1 MPRRPMGLC
10 RRDIVLSCKPC
21 LDRIAISQ
29 NSRSGCDGGFPVMSS
44 IEAESSALPV
54 VIVGAGLA
62 GLTVALHLA
71 EHRPVVV
78 LAKRGLDEAAT
89 AWAQGGIVGVLG
101 TDDSI
106 ESHVRDTQDAGAGLV
121 DEHTARFIAQHSAD
135 VIAWLVERGV
145 PFSPDPEGPLG
156 LHLTREGGHAVRRIA
171 HAADAT
177 GKAIHDVLLDE
188 VGRHPNIRLLERWM
202 ALDVITSRHLKRD
215 EPARCYGIYALDIDA
230 QRVETLPASA
240 VVMATGGAG
249 KVYRYTTNPETS
261 TGDGI
266 AMAWRAGCRVGNM
279 EFIQFHPTCLY
290 HPQERSFLITE
301 ALRGE
306 GGRLLLP
313 DGTRFMPEHDE
324 RGELAPRD
332 IVARAIDFEMKKHG
346 VDYVL
351 LDATH
356 LGEAFLKEH
365 FPTIHARCLQ
375 LGIDIARQP
384 IPVVPAAHYTCGGV
398 VTDLLG
404 RTDLPGLYAV
414 GETTYTGLHGANRL
428 ASNSLLE
435 CVVFGRTCAEDI
447 LSRRT
452 GPHPVLPAWDES
464 KVENADE
471 QVVIAHNWDE
481 LRLLMWNYVGI
492 VRTTKRLERA
502 LHRILLLRSEI
513 QDYYAN
519 FRVSRDLL
527 ELRNLVDC
535 AELIVRSALM
545 RHESRGLHYSRDF
558 PQTLPVSFPTVLV
571 RPAASAS
578 QGGGRAIE
586 GKAPDVLSGWGN

>member
-1 MPRRPMGLC
+1 MN
-10 RRDIVLSCKPC
+10 
-21 LDRIAISQ
+21 Q
-29 NSRSGCDGGFPVMSS
+29 NSNAAVQ
-44 IEAESSALPV
+44 PV
-54 VIVGAGLA
+54 VVVGAGLG
-62 GLTVALHLA
+62 GLAVALLLA
-71 EHRPVVV
+71 EQVPVIV
-78 LAKRGLDEAAT
+78 LAKRELTESAT

-101 TDDSI
+101 SDDSI
-106 ESHVRDTQDAGAGLV
+106 ASHVHDTQEAGGGIV
-121 DEHTARFIAQHSAD
+121 DENTARFIAENSHRA
-135 VIAWLVERGV
+135 IEWLVEAGV
-145 PFSPDPEGPLG
+145 PFSPDPDGPLG

-177 GKAIHDVLLDE
+177 GKAIHDALLA
-188 VGRHPNIRLLERWM
+188 RAKAHPNISLRQRWM
-202 ALDVITSRHLKRD
+202 AVDLVTSRHIKRK
-215 EPARCYGIYALDIDA
+215 EPPRCYGVYALDMDKG
-230 QRVETLPASA
+230 RVETLPASA
-240 VVMATGGAG
+240 VVLATGGVG
-249 KVYRYTTNPETS
+249 KVYRYTSNPDTA

-306 GGRLLLP
+306 GGYLTLP
-313 DGTRFMPEHDE
+313 STGPGDPGGTRFMAAHDA
-324 RGELAPRD
+324 RLELAPRD

-346 VDYVL
+346 LDHVW
-351 LDATH
+351 LDARH

-375 LGIDIARQP
+375 LGIDIAKQP

-398 VTDLLG
+398 VTDLEG
-404 RTDLPGLYAV
+404 RTDMPGLFAV

-435 CVVFGRTCAEDI
+435 CVVLGRTCAERI
-447 LSRRT
+447 LKD
-452 GPHPVLPAWDES
+452 GPSELPRLPDWDES
-464 KVENADE
+464 KVEDADE

-502 LHRILLLRSEI
+502 LHRIKLLRDEI
-513 QDYYAN
+513 DDYYAN
-519 FRVSRDLL
+519 FRVNRDLL
-527 ELRNLVDC
+527 ELRNLVVC
-535 AELIVRSALM
+535 AELIVRCALR

-558 PQTLPVSFPTVLV
+558 PGTLPVSFPTVLT
-571 RPAASAS
+571 R
-578 QGGGRAIE
+578 RAKSE
-586 GKAPDVLSGWGN
+586 KNA

>member
-1 MPRRPMGLC
+1 MPA
-10 RRDIVLSCKPC
+10 KPY
-21 LDRIAISQ
+21 DPST
-29 NSRSGCDGGFPVMSS
+29 
-44 IEAESSALPV
+44 LPV

-78 LAKRGLDEAAT
+78 LAKRNMNEGAT
-89 AWAQGGIVGVLG
+89 QWAQGGIVGVLG

-106 ESHVRDTQDAGAGLV
+106 DSHVRDTQDAGAGLV
-121 DEHTARFIAQHSAD
+121 DEHTARFIAEHSAEA
-135 VIAWLVERGV
+135 IEWLVARGV

-177 GKAIHDVLLDE
+177 GKAIHDVLLGE

-202 ALDVITSRHLKRD
+202 AVDVITSRHLKRD
-215 EPARCYGIYALDIDA
+215 EQPRCYGVYALDIDK
-230 QRVETLPASA
+230 QRVETLPAAA

-249 KVYRYTTNPETS
+249 KVYRYTTNPDTS

-266 AMAWRAGCRVGNM
+266 AMAWRAGCRVANM

-306 GGRLLLP
+306 GGKLLLP
-313 DGTRFMPEHDE
+313 DGTRFMAAHDE

-332 IVARAIDFEMKKHG
+332 VVARAIDFEMKKHG
-346 VDYVL
+346 VDNVL

-356 LGEAFLKEH
+356 LGADFLKEH
-365 FPTIHARCLQ
+365 FPTIYARCLQ
-375 LGIDIARQP
+375 LGIDITRQP

-404 RTDLPGLYAV
+404 RSDIPGLYAV

-435 CVVFGRTCAEDI
+435 CVVFGKTCADDI
-447 LSRRT
+447 LSRDT
-452 GPHPVLPAWDES
+452 GAHPPLPAWDES

-471 QVVIAHNWDE
+471 QVVISHNWDE
-481 LRLLMWNYVGI
+481 
-492 VRTTKRLERA
+492 
-502 LHRILLLRSEI
+502 
-513 QDYYAN
+513 
-519 FRVSRDLL
+519 
-527 ELRNLVDC
+527 
-535 AELIVRSALM
+535 
-545 RHESRGLHYSRDF
+545 
-558 PQTLPVSFPTVLV
+558 
-571 RPAASAS
+571 
-578 QGGGRAIE
+578 
-586 GKAPDVLSGWGN
+586 